1 MPMTMVPEGAK
12 ELEQMLRLMGSNAQ
26 GIAAEGLYEGAGVM
40 ADAIKSGAKGI
51 QTKEFHYA
59 VFPAY
64 ARDPSP
70 EEKEV
75 VTGAKMGIA
84 RFQHD
89 GLNVQTSVGYAKSGY
104 AMMAGRRKPIAL
116 IANAINSGTS
126 FMKKQPFFREAVARG
141 TPKATEKICKAIEE
155 KYEKLIK
162 RNGG

>member
-12 ELEQMLRLMGSNAQ
+12 ELEQMLRLMGESAP
-26 GIAAEGLYEGAGVM
+26 GIAAQGLYEGAGVM
-40 ADAIKSGAKGI
+40 ADSIASGAKGI

-70 EEKEV
+70 EEKAV

-84 RFQHD
+84 KFQKD
-89 GLNVQTSVGYAKSGY
+89 GLNAQTSVGYANSGY
-104 AMMAGRRKPIAL
+104 AMMAGRRKPIAQ

-141 TPKATEKICKAIEE
+141 TPKATEKICDHIEK
-155 KYEKLIK
+155 KYDELIK
-162 RNGG
+162 GNGG